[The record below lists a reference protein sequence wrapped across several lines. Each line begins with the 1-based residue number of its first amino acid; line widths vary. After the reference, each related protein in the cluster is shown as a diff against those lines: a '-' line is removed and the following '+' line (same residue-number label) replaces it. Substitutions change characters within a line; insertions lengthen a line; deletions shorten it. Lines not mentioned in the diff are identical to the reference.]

1 MAEGDSPILR
11 VGVVSDTHGYLSTS
25 LLDELSGS
33 DVIVHAGDICSR
45 SHYERLWQIAPVHL
59 CLGNNDWGYQYGPE
73 VKNLLQVT
81 IGGVRWQVCH
91 YREKLDPVTCKVAV
105 CGHTHRPFIE
115 TTAWGTIVM
124 NPGSPTFPRTQ
135 MGPTCARVLIQD
147 KKVVSAEI
155 VQLSE

>member
-1 MAEGDSPILR
+1 MLKICFCSDNHGDRSSIMKIL
-11 VGVVSDTHGYLSTS
+11 SDNPDCDYYL
-25 LLDELSGS
+25 
-33 DVIVHAGDICSR
+33 HAGDSLMEPKELSPFIS
-45 SHYERLWQIAPVHL
+45 V
-59 CLGNNDWGYQYGPE
+59 LGNNDWGYQYGPE

-91 YREKLDPVTCKVAV
+91 YREKLDPVTCKIAV

-135 MGPTCARVLIQD
+135 LGPTCARVLIQD
-147 KKVVSAEI
+147 EKVVSAEI

>member
-1 MAEGDSPILR
+1 MRREYPNLFQRA
-11 VGVVSDTHGYLSTS
+11 
-25 LLDELSGS
+25 
-33 DVIVHAGDICSR
+33 
-45 SHYERLWQIAPVHL
+45 L
-59 CLGNNDWGYQYGPE
+59 C
-73 VKNLLQVT
+73 VT

-147 KKVVSAEI
+147 EKVVSAEI